1 MEPRSTFESHRLK
14 TAERAVEAALAEDVG
29 DGDITSLLVV
39 PEGMRARAEIISRE
53 EGVIAGLR
61 VAGIAFKRVDSEVVF
76 RPLVPEG
83 AEVRPGDAVAR
94 VEGEARG
101 IFAAER
107 VALNFLQHLSGI
119 ATLTARFVSAV
130 APYAAKIYDTRK
142 TLPGLR
148 ELEKYAVAIGGGVNH
163 RFGLFDG
170 ILIKDNHLKVAG
182 GVKNAVL
189 AAKSGSSDAPIEV
202 EVETLNELDEAL
214 QAGADIVLLDNMD
227 PLELAEAV
235 KRTAG
240 RAILEASG
248 GVTLENVAE
257 IARSGVDR
265 ISIGA
270 ITQGA
275 KPLDLTLE
283 VVRAF
288 ME

>member
-1 MEPRSTFESHRLK
+1 MEPRSTFENHRLK
-14 TAERAVEAALAEDVG
+14 TAERAVDAALAEDVG

-94 VEGEARG
+94 VEGGARG

-119 ATLTARFVSAV
+119 ATLTARFVLAV

-189 AAKSGSSDAPIEV
+189 AAKSGSPDAPIEV